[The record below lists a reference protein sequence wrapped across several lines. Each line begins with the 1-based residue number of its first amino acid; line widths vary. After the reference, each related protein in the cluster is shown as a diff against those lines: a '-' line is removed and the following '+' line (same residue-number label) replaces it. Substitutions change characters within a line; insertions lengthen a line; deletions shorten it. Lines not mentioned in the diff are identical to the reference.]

1 MTGCNQK
8 QYRPTVDETPVPCE
22 RYTSTDCVYPGEEAR
37 VEFLNITSGCNLTD
51 VINALVVALQERDKR
66 IMELERKLNRLL

>member
-22 RYTSTDCVYPGEEAR
+22 TYTSTDCVYPGEEAR

>member
-1 MTGCNQK
+1 MTGCDK
-8 QYRPTVDETPVPCE
+8 RQYRPTVDETPVPCE
-22 RYTSTDCVYPGEEAR
+22 RYTSTDCVYPGEDAR
-37 VEFLNITSGCNLTD
+37 VEFLNITSGCNMTD